1 MKKTI
6 YQVSTPYYGD
16 GEYEIYIEEFDVN
29 YVLGTEYENEFNTL
43 EEAKAFIVKRYES
56 IIESYKGLIK
66 NITINK

>member
-6 YQVSTPYYGD
+6 YQVSNPYNGD
-16 GEYEIYIEEFDVN
+16 EYEIYIEEYDIN

-56 IIESYKGLIK
+56 IIESYKNLMT

>member
-6 YQVSTPYYGD
+6 YQVSNPYNGD
-16 GEYEIYIEEFDVN
+16 EYEIYIEEYDVN

>member
-16 GEYEIYIEEFDVN
+16 CEYEIYIEEYDIN

-66 NITINK
+66 NITINQ

>member
-6 YQVSTPYYGD
+6 YQVSNPYYGD
-16 GEYEIYIEEFDVN
+16 EYEIYIEEYDVN

-56 IIESYKGLIK
+56 IIESYKNLIT

>member
-6 YQVSTPYYGD
+6 YQVSNPYNGD
-16 GEYEIYIEEFDVN
+16 EYEIYIEEYDVN

-56 IIESYKGLIK
+56 IIESYKNLIT

>member
-6 YQVSTPYYGD
+6 YQVSNPYNGD
-16 GEYEIYIEEFDVN
+16 EYEIYIEEYDVN

-56 IIESYKGLIK
+56 IIESYKKLIK
-66 NITINK
+66 NITINQ